1 MSVEKNKAVARR
13 GTEEVSNSGNLAVVD
28 ETTAS
33 NYVLHTTPEVKGPEG
48 YKQFT
53 TMMRTAFPDLHM
65 TIDHMVAEG
74 DMVAVFYTLT
84 GTFKGEM
91 AGIKPTGKKMTI
103 KSAVLT
109 RLKGGK
115 QVEAWRYSDMLTFY
129 QQLGIPIP
137 PG

>member
-1 MSVEKNKAVARR
+1 MSTSKNKANARR
-13 GTEEVSNSGNLAVVD
+13 STEEVFNSGNLAVVD

-33 NYVLHTTPEVKGPEG
+33 NYVLHITPEVKGPEG

-53 TMMRTAFPDLHM
+53 TIMRTAFPDLHM

-91 AGIKPTGKKMTI
+91 AGIKPTGKKMTT

-109 RLKGGK
+109 RFEGGK
-115 QVEAWRYSDMLTFY
+115 AVEAWRYSDMLTFY
-129 QQLGIPIP
+129 QQLGIPVP
-137 PG
+137 AQ